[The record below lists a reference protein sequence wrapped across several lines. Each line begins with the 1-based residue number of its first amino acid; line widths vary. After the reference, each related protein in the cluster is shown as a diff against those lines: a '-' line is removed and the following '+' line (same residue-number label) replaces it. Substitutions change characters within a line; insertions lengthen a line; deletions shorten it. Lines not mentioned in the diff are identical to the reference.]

1 MTSNNSFCSVAENF
15 EHNERNKLNGLVI
28 ICIQSK
34 GKEKLIQE
42 DYMERSAHSA
52 TSK

>member
-1 MTSNNSFCSVAENF
+1 MTANYSFCSVAKKF
-15 EHNERNKLNGLVI
+15 EHNERNKPNGLLI

-42 DYMERSAHSA
+42 DYMERRAHSA